1 MPASC
6 LSLRTPLASFFLFAH
21 GIFFLLEKEKNI
33 FVYISFLRALIMRL
47 GEAKM
52 KRKKS
57 PKLNGLEI
65 LMRPMKLVA
74 VVAVKKQSQL
84 IVALPFIL
92 AARWS

>member
-1 MPASC
+1 
-6 LSLRTPLASFFLFAH
+6 
-21 GIFFLLEKEKNI
+21 
-33 FVYISFLRALIMRL
+33 MRL

-52 KRKKS
+52 KRKKG